1 MLTYADVCLIQ
12 VGVLLSLRSAAMHGE
27 LRKRDRGT
35 GTLTL
40 LAAAARLR
48 QHQRGAGLS

>member
-12 VGVLLSLRSAAMHGE
+12 VGVLPSIRSASMHRE
-27 LRKRDRGT
+27 LRKRDSST
-35 GTLTL
+35 GSLTL

-48 QHQRGAGLS
+48 QHPRGAGLS